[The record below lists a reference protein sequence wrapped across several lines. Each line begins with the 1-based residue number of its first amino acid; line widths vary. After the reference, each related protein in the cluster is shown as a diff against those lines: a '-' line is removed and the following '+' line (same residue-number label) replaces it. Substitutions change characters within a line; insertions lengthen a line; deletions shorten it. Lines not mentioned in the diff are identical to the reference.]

1 MERNN
6 PDFIVMFHALEDE
19 ILDVNMMEQDGSN
32 IDNIPLFSEDLL
44 LEDVNGEKSFSWRK
58 RRDVCMRRMRIWINE
73 LENPSDRLELHER
86 REQLTAHLT

>member
-1 MERNN
+1 MERDTL
-6 PDFIVMFHALEDE
+6 DFLTMFLALEEE
-19 ILDVNMMEQDGSN
+19 IIDVNMMEQDGEN
-32 IDNIPLFSEDLL
+32 IDDIPLFSEDVL
-44 LEDVNGEKSFSWRK
+44 LEDVNGEKSYSWRK

>member
-1 MERNN
+1 MERDEL
-6 PDFIVMFHALEDE
+6 DFLTMFLALEEE
-19 ILDVNMMEQDGSN
+19 IIDVNIMEQDGEN
-32 IDNIPLFSEDLL
+32 IDDIPLFSEDVL
-44 LEDVNGEKSFSWRK
+44 LEDVNGEKSYSWRK

>member
-1 MERNN
+1 MERDEL
-6 PDFIVMFHALEDE
+6 DFLTMFLALEEE
-19 ILDVNMMEQDGSN
+19 IIDVNMMEQDGEN
-32 IDNIPLFSEDLL
+32 IDDIPLFSEDVL
-44 LEDVNGEKSFSWRK
+44 LEDVNGEKSYSWRK